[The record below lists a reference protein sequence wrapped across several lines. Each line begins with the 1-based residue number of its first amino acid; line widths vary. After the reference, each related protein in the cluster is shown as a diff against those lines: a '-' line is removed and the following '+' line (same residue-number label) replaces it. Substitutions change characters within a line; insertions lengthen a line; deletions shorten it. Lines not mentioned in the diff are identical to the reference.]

1 MCVIAYWSHYTSFSI
16 IALHI
21 TAKMETFKAGLKYIV
36 NRKDGGF
43 FCNCY
48 ANPFSLMLLGV
59 PGCCSLYDRIT
70 LGSITCH

>member
-36 NRKDGGF
+36 NRKDGVF
-43 FCNCY
+43 LQLLRK
-48 ANPFSLMLLGV
+48 SLFINV
-59 PGCCSLYDRIT
+59 T
-70 LGSITCH
+70 WGSRVLFII